1 MTTLQR
7 LNLRKSELSVEIN
20 DLQLISD
27 PTEEQRS
34 KLTTLRT
41 EHREVQ
47 TKYQEALKS
56 APGPEQVEHRIEN
69 GATTPEQRAFIAL
82 EDAVHPAD
90 FLGEI
95 QGQAAEYRA
104 ELGMS
109 KGIPHISLLDPVER
123 VELRADVV
131 STGST
136 SPRVGQSAILG
147 KLLEDSIA
155 SFLGVTMPSVAP
167 GTAAFP
173 VVTASAATGVAD
185 RSVAVES
192 TAVTLSANSLTPV
205 RVQSRVSW
213 EVESEYSMPEFRA
226 ALQQELRR
234 ALREEVDKLSIQ
246 GKASAPAVDGFLRT
260 LTNPTNPQEVG
271 AMADLIDVF
280 VPTPPWSSTPAEPR
294 LACNR
299 DVIQYFMSL
308 SDASSVVVWDRDIL
322 SPSVQD
328 IGTRIRATSYVPAAV
343 STIARTVRLAGPRG
357 VGRATLP
364 IWSDGLLVE
373 DLYTDSAKGLRHLT
387 LVMMVNFAILD
398 ADPYSIIEFKL
409 A

>member
-20 DLQLISD
+20 DLQLISA

-47 TKYQEALKS
+47 TKYQEALKNS
-56 APGPEQVEHRIEN
+56 PGPEQVEHRIEG
-69 GATTPEQRAFIAL
+69 GAQTTEQRAFVAL

-131 STGST
+131 STISN
-136 SPRVGQSAILG
+136 SPRVSQAAVLG
-147 KLLEDSIA
+147 KLLEDSI
-155 SFLGVTMPSVAP
+155 SVFLGVSTPSVPA
-167 GTAAFP
+167 GSASFP
-173 VVTASAATGVAD
+173 TVSAAAAAGVVDKGVAL
-185 RSVAVES
+185 ES
-192 TAVTLSANSLTPV
+192 TAVTLSGNSLVPV
-205 RVQSRVSW
+205 RAQSRVSW
-213 EVESEYSMPEFRA
+213 QLEAEYSQPEFRS
-226 ALQQELRR
+226 ALQTELRR
-234 ALREEVDKLSIQ
+234 SLRETVDKLALA
-246 GKASAPAVDGFLRT
+246 GKASAPAVEGFLAT
-260 LTNPTNPQEVG
+260 LTDPTNPG
-271 AMADLIDVF
+271 AVAEMKDLIDVF
-280 VPTPPWSSTPAEPR
+280 VPSPPWSSTPAEPR

-299 DVIQYFMSL
+299 DVIKYFMSL
-308 SDASSVVVWDRDIL
+308 SDSTQVVVWDRDVL
-322 SPSVQD
+322 SPSVAD
-328 IGTRIRATSYVPAAV
+328 IGTRIRATSYIPVAA
-343 STIARTVRLAGPRG
+343 STIARSVRLAGPRG
-357 VGRATLP
+357 VGRAVLP
-364 IWSDGLLVE
+364 IWEDGLLVE
-373 DLYTDSAKGLRHLT
+373 DLYTNSSAGLRHMT
-387 LVMMVNFAILD
+387 LVMMVNFKILD
-398 ADPYSIIEFKL
+398 SAPYSIVEFKL